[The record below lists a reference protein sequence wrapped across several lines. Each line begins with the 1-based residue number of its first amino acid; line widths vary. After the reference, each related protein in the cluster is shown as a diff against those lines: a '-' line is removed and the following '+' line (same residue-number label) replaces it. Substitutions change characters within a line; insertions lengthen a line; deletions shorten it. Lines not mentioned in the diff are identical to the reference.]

1 MYYNNEQENE
11 SMKQSKE
18 VIIDKLN
25 LLPEERQNEVLD
37 FINFLLS
44 KDESITLDNMR
55 KSLDDIKKGNIRV
68 VENANDLKDHFNQIK
83 I

>member
-1 MYYNNEQENE
+1 
-11 SMKQSKE
+11 MKQSKE

-37 FINFLLS
+37 FINFLLA
-44 KDESITLDNMR
+44 KDDCITLDNMR

>member
-1 MYYNNEQENE
+1 
-11 SMKQSKE
+11 MKQSKE

-25 LLPEERQNEVLD
+25 LLPEERQNEFLD

-68 VENANDLKDHFNQIK
+68 VENSNDLKDHFNQIK